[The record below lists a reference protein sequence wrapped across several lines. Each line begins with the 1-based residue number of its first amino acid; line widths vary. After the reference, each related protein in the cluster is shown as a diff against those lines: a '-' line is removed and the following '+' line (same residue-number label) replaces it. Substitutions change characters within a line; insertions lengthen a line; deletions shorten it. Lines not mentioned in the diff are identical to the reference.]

1 MKINSHNEWDGLREI
16 IVGRGD
22 GRAYLEFPDGMPSE
36 ELLVKAQH
44 LAQQAYPQWLVDEIN
59 EDLEGLCVVL
69 KSFGVKVYRPNTAR
83 ITQPFS
89 TPYFSAVGNFVYDM
103 RDLHLVVGNKVI
115 ESPSQE
121 KHRYFE
127 ATGLYDIWYEY
138 FKEGFCWIS
147 GPKPRLSG
155 NHMEVYY
162 ADGKSQYEDGQKF
175 IRLAENEILFEAANT
190 LRMGKDLLYLVSRS
204 GNFLGARWLQN
215 VLGDE
220 YRVHTTDKIYR
231 SSHIDSTAMA
241 LRPGLVLLNESRVTE
256 ATCPDVLKRWDK
268 IYFHDIIP
276 TPQRTI
282 EFHEKVRKP
291 VYEKLKSL
299 NVDSGI
305 DSVSSPWIGLNF
317 LSVDPNTVI
326 VDKIQIP
333 LIKILE
339 QHGLTV
345 IPISFR
351 HSYYMGGIHCS
362 TLDTVRDSRLE
373 DYCS

>member
-1 MKINSHNEWDGLREI
+1 MKINSHNEWDKLREI

-22 GRAYLEFPDGMPSE
+22 GQACLIFPPKVEPDLLAKAYRLAKEAFPRW
-36 ELLVKAQH
+36 
-44 LAQQAYPQWLVDEIN
+44 LADEIN
-59 EDLEGLCVVL
+59 EDLEELCNVL
-69 KSFGVKVYRPNTAR
+69 RSFGAKVLRPDISHNNR
-83 ITQPFS
+83 LFK
-89 TPYFSAVGNFVYDM
+89 TPYFWAANDHVYNM
-103 RDLHLVVGNKVI
+103 RDLHLVVGDTVI

-121 KHRYFE
+121 QHRYFE
-127 ATGLYDIWYEY
+127 AMGLYDIWYEY
-138 FKEGFCWIS
+138 FKDGFRWIA
-147 GPKPRLSG
+147 GPKPTIHG
-155 NHMEVYY
+155 NHMEVYF
-162 ADGKSQYEDGQKF
+162 ADGTNQYPDGQKF
-175 IRLAENEILFEAANT
+175 IRLSENEILFEAANT

-204 GNFLGARWLQN
+204 GNNLGAKWLQS
-215 VLGDE
+215 VLGDD

-241 LRPGLVLLNESRVTE
+241 LKPGLVFLNESRVTE

>member
-1 MKINSHNEWDGLREI
+1 MMKINSHNEWDGLREI

-127 ATGLYDIWYEY
+127 ATGL
-138 FKEGFCWIS
+138 
-147 GPKPRLSG
+147 SG

-220 YRVHTTDKIYR
+220 YRVH
-231 SSHIDSTAMA
+231 
-241 LRPGLVLLNESRVTE
+241 RPKKKSR
-256 ATCPDVLKRWDK
+256 
-268 IYFHDIIP
+268 
-276 TPQRTI
+276 
-282 EFHEKVRKP
+282 
-291 VYEKLKSL
+291 
-299 NVDSGI
+299 
-305 DSVSSPWIGLNF
+305 
-317 LSVDPNTVI
+317 
-326 VDKIQIP
+326 
-333 LIKILE
+333 
-339 QHGLTV
+339 
-345 IPISFR
+345 
-351 HSYYMGGIHCS
+351 
-362 TLDTVRDSRLE
+362 
-373 DYCS
+373 